1 MGMPRSNLFRQRD
14 ILTYTRRL
22 LSHRQW
28 SSMCLTSKNASTTF
42 SIMLN
47 TVLASILQ

>member
-1 MGMPRSNLFRQRD
+1 
-14 ILTYTRRL
+14 
-22 LSHRQW
+22 
-28 SSMCLTSKNASTTF
+28 MCLTSKNASTTF